1 MASMPARALTV
12 GDIMTRS
19 VLTAAASD
27 TVAEAA
33 ARMHARRVGSIVVMQ
48 GNAPVGILTERD
60 LVRFAAGAA
69 DARTAL
75 VGDYMTA
82 DPDTVEETDEVID
95 AFRRLAAHGYRHI
108 PVVAGGELVGII
120 SMRDLVMKL
129 RRGPAAAAHGDVG
142 PSAAIEALAPV
153 ESDITSSLLEV
164 GRATVPAVVVPDGP
178 ELSYRSLRHHVGRVA
193 DALASL
199 GVGRGDRV
207 AIVLGNGP
215 EAVVAILG
223 RAAGGRPFGAPGHPR
238 PHSSRSRS
246 RPGAS
251 SGSRRLRPS
260 RPAAPRRARAR
271 TTSPCSCTA
280 AGRPVAP
287 NGPRSGTGTS

>member
-153 ESDITSSLLEV
+153 ESDITSTLLEV

-223 RAAGGRPFGAPGHPR
+223 AAA
-238 PHSSRSRS
+238 
-246 RPGAS
+246 AAA
-251 SGSRRLRPS
+251 
-260 RPAAPRRARAR
+260 AAPLNPAYTEDEFRFYLQDVSAR
-271 TTSPCSCTA
+271 
-280 AGRPVAP
+280 
-287 NGPRSGTGTS
+287 